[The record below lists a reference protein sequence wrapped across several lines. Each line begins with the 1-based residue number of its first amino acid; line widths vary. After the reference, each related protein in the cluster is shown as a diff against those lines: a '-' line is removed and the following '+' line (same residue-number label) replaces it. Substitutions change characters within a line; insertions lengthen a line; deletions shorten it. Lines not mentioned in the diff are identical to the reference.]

1 MSSPRAENPLDR
13 ALALSL
19 GGDLEGALRCA
30 ASDVENDARSVVGLF
45 VASRLLGDL
54 GRREAALAGL
64 EGAVARAVDS
74 SNLPMA
80 VAACRELE
88 RFGGGSGPC
97 LDEIART
104 FASGSV
110 RLERGPV
117 EPPGLVAVGAG
128 PALAA
133 ALGGAAL
140 LDRAEQAV
148 RASAHAARSRS
159 GAKLAPE
166 PLFSAL
172 DPAGLR
178 ALIDVLL
185 VSFVNAGERL
195 IEQGATGA
203 EAYVLARG
211 EVEVQ
216 RVREDGGPSLR
227 LARLGAGALFG
238 EMALLSRAPRAA
250 SVIACR
256 PSIVLVAPRDAL
268 DEVVARAPQV
278 GVEFAAYCRHR
289 MLENLVRTSSVLAAV
304 RPEERA
310 ALFRMFVV
318 RTFEPSDR
326 LIMQGRESDGL
337 FLIASGLVTVV
348 VDGVVDSTLVAEL
361 GPGEVVG
368 EIALVLRRPANAD
381 VIATQ
386 PTVALHLP
394 RERFLELVQKHPKLL
409 AQLYELAIKRDEET
423 STIVAQEAQDAD
435 ELVIV

>member
-1 MSSPRAENPLDR
+1 MSTPRAENPLDH
-13 ALALSL
+13 ALSL
-19 GGDLEGALRCA
+19 SLEGELEGALRWA
-30 ASDVENDARSVVGLF
+30 ASDVEHDARSVVGLF

-64 EGAVARAVDS
+64 EGCVARAIDS
-74 SNLPMA
+74 GNLPMA

-88 RFGGGSGPC
+88 RFGGASGSC
-97 LDEIART
+97 LDEISGT
-104 FASGSV
+104 FAYGSP
-110 RLERGPV
+110 RLERGRA
-117 EPPGLVAVGAG
+117 EPPNLGAAAAGAAFPAALAG
-128 PALAA
+128 PL
-133 ALGGAAL
+133 L
-140 LDRAEQAV
+140 LDRAERAV
-148 RASAHAARSRS
+148 QSSARAARARS

-178 ALIDVLL
+178 ALLDVLR
-185 VSFVNAGERL
+185 VSFVNAGQLL
-195 IEQGATGA
+195 IEQGTTGA

-216 RVREDGGPSLR
+216 RASERGGPPLR

-250 SVIACR
+250 SVLVCR
-256 PSIVLVAPRDAL
+256 PSIVLVAQKDAL
-268 DEVVARAPQV
+268 DHVVARAPQV
-278 GVEFAAYCRHR
+278 GVEFATYCRHR
-289 MLENLVRTSSVLAAV
+289 MLENLVRTSAVLAAV
-304 RPEERA
+304 RHEERA
-310 ALFRMFVV
+310 ALFGMFVA
-318 RTFEPSDR
+318 RTFEPSER
-326 LIMQGRESDGL
+326 LIMQGRESEGL
-337 FLIASGLVTVV
+337 FLIASGQVMVV

-361 GPGEVVG
+361 GPGEIVG

-394 RERFLELVQKHPKLL
+394 RERFLDLVKKHPKLL
-409 AQLYELAIKRDEET
+409 ARLYELAIKRDEET